1 MKMEKSMSN
10 IDTLTPTNA
19 LPSGFPDGLVIP
31 KLKLVFSDEFS
42 TPELDA
48 TKWIARDQNRG
59 KGNNGVE
66 WWYKPEN
73 IRKTAEN
80 DALVFDI
87 RKIGDNVYS
96 GGRIDSQGKFD
107 FIFGIFECRMHIP
120 VTDGHLA
127 AAWLQS
133 AVGLPEGN
141 DVTARTG
148 AEIDIIESNSTGDQ
162 YAITLH
168 WGRYGQY
175 HKQSSETVKAPNLR
189 SSWYHTFGVSW
200 GPDNMIFTYNRNIVR
215 TILDPNIISQVREFP
230 ILSNEIIPFAQG
242 NIHTAPLDASC
253 TMYIA
258 YVHIW
263 QLQV

>member
-1 MKMEKSMSN
+1 MSN
-10 IDTLTPTNA
+10 VDTLTPINA
-19 LPSGFPDGLVIP
+19 LPAGFPDSLVAP

-42 TPELDA
+42 TSELDA
-48 TKWIARDQNRG
+48 TKWTARDQNRG
-59 KGNNGVE
+59 KGNNGAE
-66 WWYKPEN
+66 WWYKPGN
-73 IRKTAEN
+73 VRKAVEN
-80 DALVFDI
+80 DALAIDI

-107 FIFGIFECRMHIP
+107 FTFGTFECRMHIP

-168 WGRYGQY
+168 WGGYGQY
-175 HKQSSETVKAPNLR
+175 HKQSSENVKAPDLR
-189 SSWYHTFGVSW
+189 STWYHTFGVSW
-200 GPDNMIFTYNRNIVR
+200 GPDKMIFTYDGNIVR
-215 TILDPNIISQVREFP
+215 TVSDPSLISQVREFP

-253 TMYIA
+253 TMYID
-258 YVHIW
+258 YVRIW
-263 QLQV
+263 QWQV